1 MKTVKNISSI
11 WFFHKNIRKEK
22 KKNGFCNREKI
33 VMLKLNQLQ
42 KRTSPPLSDCSIL
55 GIMLVASIHSSDL
68 PTSLEVLVFRG
79 YT

>member
-1 MKTVKNISSI
+1 MVFSQKYTK
-11 WFFHKNIRKEK
+11 RKE
-22 KKNGFCNREKI
+22 KNGFCNREKI
-33 VMLKLNQLQ
+33 VMIKLNKLK

-68 PTSLEVLVFRG
+68 PTSSEVLVFRG